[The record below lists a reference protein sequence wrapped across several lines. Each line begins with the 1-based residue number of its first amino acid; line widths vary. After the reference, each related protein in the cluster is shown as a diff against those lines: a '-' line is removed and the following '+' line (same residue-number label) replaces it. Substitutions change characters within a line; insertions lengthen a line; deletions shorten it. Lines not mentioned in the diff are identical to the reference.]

1 LQKLKKLWTL
11 IEVPGYNVRYTLCLW
26 ADAVKNMFSTLSKLP
41 KRVWK
46 KDGDL
51 PLDYTS
57 AYSEMPG
64 APNYINDKHKT
75 AMKAPT
81 KNLDDELRRKGLI

>member
-1 LQKLKKLWTL
+1 MSSTLKKWQKSA
-11 IEVPGYNVRYTLCLW
+11 W
-26 ADAVKNMFSTLSKLP
+26 
-41 KRVWK
+41 KR
-46 KDGDL
+46 DGAS
-51 PLDYTS
+51 PQGYTS